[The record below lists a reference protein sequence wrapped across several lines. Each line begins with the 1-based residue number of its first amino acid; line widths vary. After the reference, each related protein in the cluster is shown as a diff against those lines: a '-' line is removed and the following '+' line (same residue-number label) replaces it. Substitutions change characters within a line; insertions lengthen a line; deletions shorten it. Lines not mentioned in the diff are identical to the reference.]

1 MDKHFLNGGF
11 IFFDPAY
18 QFNEPKLP
26 SKIILGVK
34 IQKLYSLSKNKSP
47 ITIQIKDI
55 ALPDV
60 PCKEHRL
67 KNADTSF
74 PIWVI
79 EGIKNPEDEKYL
91 LIDGK
96 HRVHILNNDS
106 IQAIVFSV
114 KEVRPALEVLPKWRY
129 FQSVSPHKSPLSI
142 K

>member
-18 QFNEPKLP
+18 QFNEPRLP
-26 SKIILGVK
+26 SKIILSIK
-34 IQKLYSLSKNKSP
+34 NQKLYSLSKNKSP
-47 ITIQIKDI
+47 ITIQ
-55 ALPDV
+55 
-60 PCKEHRL
+60 
-67 KNADTSF
+67 KNVDTSF

-91 LIDGK
+91 LIDGN

-114 KEVRPALEVLPKWRY
+114 KEVRSALEILPKGT
-129 FQSVSPHKSPLSI
+129 FGPLFLYGFRF
-142 K
+142 

>member
-114 KEVRPALEVLPKWRY
+114 KEVRPALEVLSK
-129 FQSVSPHKSPLSI
+129 
-142 K
+142 

>member
-1 MDKHFLNGGF
+1 MDEHFLNGKY

-26 SKIILGVK
+26 PKIILGVK

-55 ALPDV
+55 ALPDAPV
-60 PCKEHRL
+60 YEDRL

-74 PIWVI
+74 PIWVV
-79 EGIKNPEDEKYL
+79 EGIKNPKDEKYL

-96 HRVHILNNDS
+96 HRVHVLNNDS

-114 KEVRPALEVLPKWRY
+114 KEVRPALEVVLPP
-129 FQSVSPHKSPLSI
+129 SVRESSQEAPFH
-142 K
+142 

>member
-18 QFNEPKLP
+18 QFNEPRLP
-26 SKIILGVK
+26 SKIILSIK
-34 IQKLYSLSKNKSP
+34 NQKLYSLSKNKSP

-55 ALPDV
+55 ALPDA
-60 PCKEHRL
+60 PFDEHRL
-67 KNADTSF
+67 KNVDTSF

-91 LIDGK
+91 LIDGN

-114 KEVRPALEVLPKWRY
+114 KEVRSALEILPKGT
-129 FQSVSPHKSPLSI
+129 FGPLFLYGFRF
-142 K
+142 